1 MAREGSHLFTLIVAG
16 LSGAAAL
23 AAYPADA
30 RA

>member
-1 MAREGSHLFTLIVAG
+1 MPRFNLIPLIVAA
-16 LSGAAAL
+16 LSGATAL